1 MSKVIC
7 GCDVS
12 SGSWAL
18 EGWGLAEG
26 IQSSPRSEWG
36 LWRVGQVNDPKC
48 NPENLLHSKRASE
61 VGTMKRVSSWAEE
74 DSVSLGRKSPR
85 GLSLLPVMVTPGLPA
100 NIHPSAKPGTGGL
113 TRCGL
118 EPSGEAGATSR
129 ESERAL

>member
-1 MSKVIC
+1 M
-7 GCDVS
+7 
-12 SGSWAL
+12 
-18 EGWGLAEG
+18 
-26 IQSSPRSEWG
+26 
-36 LWRVGQVNDPKC
+36 
-48 NPENLLHSKRASE
+48 
-61 VGTMKRVSSWAEE
+61 GTMKRVSSWAEE

-100 NIHPSAKPGTGGL
+100 DVHPSAKPGTGGL